1 MKSNSITIGLV
12 AIVMLFLYTACGGS
26 ETETVDIQFDPETM
40 PSMNTDSVTT
50 LISDSGITRYKLEA
64 DNWQVF
70 DKAKEPFWYFP
81 RGIYLERFDS
91 LFQVEA
97 KILADSAWNYTDKKL
112 WRLKGNVDIR
122 NMEGEMFLS
131 DELFWDQKS
140 QRVYSDKYIQIK
152 RGDTELKGY
161 GFESN
166 QAMTEYR
173 IFRPHDGRIP
183 FKEEPVDSEMEQ
195 SIELKPEVSV
205 KPDIQNPAK
214 LKIDIIDKA
223 VEPDSMKMIDE

>member
-1 MKSNSITIGLV
+1 
-12 AIVMLFLYTACGGS
+12 MLFFYTACGGKDP
-26 ETETVDIQFDPETM
+26 ETIDIQFDPETT
-40 PSMNTDSVTT
+40 PSMVTDSVTT
-50 LISDSGITRYKLEA
+50 LISDSGITRYKLVA

-70 DKAKEPFWYFP
+70 DKAEEPFLYFP
-81 RGIYLERFDS
+81 EGIYLERFDS

-97 KILADSAWNYTDKKL
+97 KIIADSAWNYTNKRL

-131 DELFWDQKS
+131 DELFWDQKEKK
-140 QRVYSDKYIQIK
+140 VYSDKYIQIK

-166 QAMTEYR
+166 QEMTEYR

-183 FKEEPVDSEMEQ
+183 FKEEPVNLEME
-195 SIELKPEVSV
+195 
-205 KPDIQNPAK
+205 
-214 LKIDIIDKA
+214 A
-223 VEPDSMKMIDE
+223 VEPDSITIIDE

>member
-1 MKSNSITIGLV
+1 MRSNSITIGIV
-12 AIVMLFLYTACGGS
+12 AIVMLFFCTACGNK
-26 ETETVDIQFDPETM
+26 EAETVDIQFDPEIT
-40 PSMNTDSVTT
+40 PSMTTDSVIT
-50 LISDSGITRYKLEA
+50 LISDSGITRYKLVT

-81 RGIYLERFDS
+81 EGIYLERFDS

-97 KILADSAWNYTDKKL
+97 KILADSAWNYTDKRL

-122 NMEGEMFLS
+122 NMEGEKFLS
-131 DELFWDQKS
+131 DELFWDQKE

-166 QAMTEYR
+166 QEMTEYR

-183 FKEEPVDSEMEQ
+183 FKEEAHIEDDAEAIEPE
-195 SIELKPEVSV
+195 SIR
-205 KPDIQNPAK
+205 IT
-214 LKIDIIDKA
+214 
-223 VEPDSMKMIDE
+223 DE

>member
-1 MKSNSITIGLV
+1 
-12 AIVMLFLYTACGGS
+12 MLFLYAACTSS
-26 ETETVDIQFDPETM
+26 EKEFVDVSFDPELT
-40 PSMNTDSVTT
+40 PSMNTDSVIT

-70 DKAKEPFWYFP
+70 DKAKDPYWYFP
-81 RGIYLERFDS
+81 EGIYLERFDS

-97 KILADSAWNYTDKKL
+97 KILADSAWNYTERRL
-112 WRLKGNVDIR
+112 WRLKGHVDIR

-131 DELFWDQKS
+131 DELFWDQREEK
-140 QRVYSDKYIQIK
+140 VYSDKYIEIK

-166 QAMTEYR
+166 QEMTEYR

-183 FKEEPVDSEMEQ
+183 FREDDE
-195 SIELKPEVSV
+195 SIETLESDTIK
-205 KPDIQNPAK
+205 
-214 LKIDIIDKA
+214 KIESDTLI
-223 VEPDSMKMIDE
+223 ESDE